1 MTTSFSHR
9 LSRTSAALAFAGLTA
24 LLAAPSFAAEYM
36 EKTDFQKSRAFSPG
50 VITEGG
56 RIVWLA
62 GQTATRDEQGNDIS
76 GNFEAQANTI
86 FSLMD
91 KTLHKAGGSLANLV
105 TMTVFIND
113 PRHGDKFVELRRQ
126 KFPDGNF
133 PGSALI
139 TVSNFARPGMLIEIQ
154 GIAVIGDRCS
164 SSNPC
169 SPR

>member
-1 MTTSFSHR
+1 MRFAMV
-9 LSRTSAALAFAGLTA
+9 AAVLFGLVGAAG
-24 LLAAPSFAAEYM
+24 AAEYM

-50 VITEGG
+50 VITQGG

-62 GQTATRDEQGNDIS
+62 GQTATRDEAGNDIS
-76 GNFEAQANTI
+76 GNFDAQVRTI

-91 KTLHKAGGSLANLV
+91 KTLHKAGGSIANLV

-113 PRHGDKFVELRRQ
+113 PRNGDRLVELRREIF
-126 KFPDGNF
+126 KDGNY

-139 TVSNFARPGMLIEIQ
+139 TVSNFARPGMTIEIQ
-154 GIAVIGDRCS
+154 GIAVIGDNCS
-164 SSNPC
+164 NAKPC